1 MAVSL
6 PLRTNLADKCSPT
19 NLLLYAERV
28 YKAISTQGCL
38 DHFAEPVSRSWY
50 GHLFVHK

>member
-1 MAVSL
+1 MGAL
-6 PLRTNLADKCSPT
+6 LLLRTNLADKCSPT

-38 DHFAEPVSRSWY
+38 DHFAELVSRSWY
-50 GHLFVHK
+50 GRLFVHK